1 MRSLVEMD
9 RPVCKTQLR
18 RLSISDKLHIL
29 LVSLLISLMASPLSP
44 AYSIQPNASTVA
56 ATASKDPAIDIPHE
70 ALLLVSRD
78 GRELWS
84 ANADQTRA
92 MASLTKIMTA
102 MVVLDRVNLDET
114 IQVTATDIATG
125 GSNANL
131 LPGETMTVRQA
142 LEALLLVSGNE
153 VANALARHVA
163 GSAEEFVAIMNDR
176 ALRLGMSDTRFANP
190 HGIDQSGHYSTAADL
205 AILARHAMKVDE
217 IRRISKMQYFDPD
230 GDGPRPRQQNT
241 NLLIGDYPAAT
252 GLKTGWTSRAGFCL
266 ISSASING
274 LELYAVVLGTPNEKA
289 RFDVAS
295 QVMDWGFDNLAYQS
309 VVTQGQQFGSV
320 QVSDY
325 LDRSVQAVSS
335 SSFSDY
341 VFAPAGEIT
350 AEVEIVPE
358 IEAPV
363 NAGDRLGT
371 VRLVQGDRLIYQTAL
386 VSGVSVERPGVFER
400 VWIAIQ
406 RLFRPQKG

>member
-1 MRSLVEMD
+1 MD
-9 RPVCKTQLR
+9 RPVCNIQILR
-18 RLSISDKLHIL
+18 KSISDTLNILLLSL
-29 LVSLLISLMASPLSP
+29 LVSSIASPLTS
-44 AYSIQPNASTVA
+44 AYAIQSDASLA
-56 ATASKDPAIDIPHE
+56 ATSASKGPAIDTPHE
-70 ALLLVSRD
+70 ALLLVSED

-84 ANADQTRA
+84 SNSDQTRS

-102 MVVLDRVNLDET
+102 IVVLDRVDLDET
-114 IQVTATDIATG
+114 VQISATDIATG

-131 LPGETMTVRQA
+131 QPGETMTVREC

-176 ALRLGMSDTRFANP
+176 ALRLGMSDTRFANA

-205 AILARHAMKVDE
+205 AILARYAMNIDE
-217 IRRISKMQYFDPD
+217 IRRISAMEFFDPD
-230 GDGPRPRQQNT
+230 GGGSRPQQENT
-241 NLLIGDYPAAT
+241 NLLIGDYSGAT

-266 ISSASING
+266 ISAASRNG
-274 LELYAVVLGTPNEKA
+274 LELFAVVLGTPTESA

-309 VVTQGQQFGSV
+309 VVTQGQRFGSV

-325 LDRSVQAVSS
+325 LDVSIQAVSS

-341 VFAPAGEIT
+341 VFAPAGKIT
-350 AEVEIVPE
+350 AEVELVAD

-363 NAGDRLGT
+363 AAGDRLGT
-371 VRLVQGDRLIYQTAL
+371 LRLVQGDRLIYQTTL
-386 VSGVSVERPGVFER
+386 VSEVSVEKPGVFER
-400 VWIAIQ
+400 IWIAIQ
-406 RLFRPQKG
+406 RLFRPQEG